1 MVSLR
6 FNEEMSK
13 KFRSGFVPIIGRPN
27 VGKSTLLN
35 RILGRKVSITSP
47 KPQTTWTRILG
58 VKTREDGQIVFV
70 DTPGFHNPRGNFN
83 THMVERAK
91 ESLREGDL
99 ILHLTDVINPF
110 SPEEELVIR
119 EIKATKAPSI
129 LVINKID
136 LLKDPSQLKEMEE
149 VFSKK
154 HNYNAILKV
163 SALKGENLD
172 QLEEVIISLLPEG
185 PPLFPEDVYTDQSL
199 KTLAREIIREKVF
212 HFTHQEVPYCC
223 AVVVEEFRED
233 PSRNFLYIQ
242 ATINVERE
250 SQKGILIGKGGSMLK
265 KIGSSARRELEELF
279 GKKIYLDLWV
289 KVQEDWRE
297 RDYLLR
303 DFGLL
308 K

>member
-1 MVSLR
+1 
-6 FNEEMSK
+6 
-13 KFRSGFVPIIGRPN
+13 
-27 VGKSTLLN
+27 VGKSTLFN
-35 RILGRKVSITSP
+35 RILGKKVSITSP
-47 KPQTTWTRILG
+47 KPQTTWTRVLG
-58 VKTREDGQIVFV
+58 VKTRKDGQIVFV

-83 THMVERAK
+83 AHMVERAK
-91 ESLREGDL
+91 ESLREGDVV
-99 ILHLTDVINPF
+99 LHLTDVINSF
-110 SPEEELVIR
+110 LREEEPIIR
-119 EIKATKAPSI
+119 EIKIRKVPSI

-136 LLKDPSQLKEMEE
+136 LVKDPSQLKELEE
-149 VFSKK
+149 IFSKK
-154 HNYNAILKV
+154 HDYNAILKV
-163 SALKGENLD
+163 SALKGENLEE
-172 QLEEVIISLLPEG
+172 LEDVIISLLPEG
-185 PPLFPEDVYTDQSL
+185 FPLFPEDVYTDQSL

-223 AVVVEEFRED
+223 AVVIEEFRED

-265 KIGSSARRELEELF
+265 KIGIAARRELEELF
-279 GKKIYLDLWV
+279 GRRIYLDLWV

-297 RDYLLR
+297 KDYLLR

>member
-1 MVSLR
+1 
-6 FNEEMSK
+6 MSK
-13 KFRSGFVPIIGRPN
+13 KFRSGFVPIVGRPN
-27 VGKSTLLN
+27 VGKSTLFN
-35 RILGRKVSITSP
+35 RILGKKVSITSP
-47 KPQTTWTRILG
+47 KPQTTWTRVLG
-58 VKTREDGQIVFV
+58 VKTRKDGQIVFV

-83 THMVERAK
+83 AHMVERAK
-91 ESLREGDL
+91 ESLREGDVV
-99 ILHLTDVINPF
+99 LHLTDVINSF
-110 SPEEELVIR
+110 LREEELIIR
-119 EIKATKAPSI
+119 EIKIRKVPSI

-136 LLKDPSQLKEMEE
+136 LVKDPSQLKELEE
-149 VFSKK
+149 IFSKK
-154 HNYNAILKV
+154 HDYNAILKV
-163 SALKGENLD
+163 SALKGENLEE
-172 QLEEVIISLLPEG
+172 LEDVIISLLPEG
-185 PPLFPEDVYTDQSL
+185 FPLFPEDVYTDQSL

-223 AVVVEEFRED
+223 AVVIEEFRED

-265 KIGSSARRELEELF
+265 KIGIAARRELEELF
-279 GKKIYLDLWV
+279 GRRIYLDLWV

-297 RDYLLR
+297 KDYLLR

>member
-1 MVSLR
+1 M
-6 FNEEMSK
+6 
-13 KFRSGFVPIIGRPN
+13 
-27 VGKSTLLN
+27 GKSTLFN
-35 RILGRKVSITSP
+35 RILGKKVSITSP
-47 KPQTTWTRILG
+47 KPQTTWTRVLG
-58 VKTREDGQIVFV
+58 VKTRKDGQIVFV

-83 THMVERAK
+83 AHMVERAK
-91 ESLREGDL
+91 ESLREGDVV
-99 ILHLTDVINPF
+99 LHLTDVINSF
-110 SPEEELVIR
+110 LREEELIIR
-119 EIKATKAPSI
+119 EIKIRKVPSI

-136 LLKDPSQLKEMEE
+136 LVKDPSQLKELEE
-149 VFSKK
+149 IFSKK
-154 HNYNAILKV
+154 HDYNAILKV
-163 SALKGENLD
+163 SALKGENLEE
-172 QLEEVIISLLPEG
+172 LEDVIISLLPEG
-185 PPLFPEDVYTDQSL
+185 FPLFPEDVYTDQSL

-223 AVVVEEFRED
+223 AVVIEEFRED

-265 KIGSSARRELEELF
+265 KIGIAARRELEELF
-279 GKKIYLDLWV
+279 GRRIYLDLWV

-297 RDYLLR
+297 KDYLLR